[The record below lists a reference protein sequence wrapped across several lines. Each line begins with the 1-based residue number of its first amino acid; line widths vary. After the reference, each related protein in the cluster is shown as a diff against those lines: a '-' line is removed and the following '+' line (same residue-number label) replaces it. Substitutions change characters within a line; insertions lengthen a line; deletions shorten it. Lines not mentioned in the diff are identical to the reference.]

1 MRLAVLSDIHGNLAA
16 LEAVERDFQL
26 RGVDW
31 VINLGDHLSGPLL
44 PRETADFLMARDWI
58 HIAGNHERQL
68 LEGGGGPS
76 DTYARTVLEPK
87 HRAWMASLPTVQRLD
102 GDVLLCHGTPRSD
115 REHLLATVTTGGI
128 VAADE
133 GTVGKRLQGWSC
145 SLLLCGHTHL
155 PRGLRLPGGTLVVN
169 PGSVGLQAYVDDDP
183 FPYRVESGSP
193 QARYAILEGDRGEWT
208 VDFIQVAYDV
218 EPMAELARKQGFTRW
233 EHALRTGRLA
243 AETEHGVQP

>member
-16 LEAVERDFQL
+16 LEAVARDFQR
-26 RGVDW
+26 RGVDR

-44 PRETADFLMARDWI
+44 PRETADALMARDWV

-76 DTYARTVLEPK
+76 DAHARTVLTDE
-87 HRAWMASLPTVQRLD
+87 HRGWMASLPTVQRLD

-128 VAADE
+128 AEASE
-133 GTVGKRLQGWSC
+133 GAVRERLEGWTC
-145 SLLLCGHTHL
+145 SLLLCGHTH
-155 PRGLRLPGGTLVVN
+155 RQRSLRLSEGTLVVN

-183 FPYRVESGSP
+183 YPYRVETGSP
-193 QARYAILEGDRGEWT
+193 HARYAILEEDRGSWT
-208 VDFIQVAYDV
+208 AEGIQVAYDV
-218 EPMAELARKQGFTRW
+218 EPMARLAQERGFARW
-233 EHALRTGRLA
+233 AHALLTGRL
-243 AETEHGVQP
+243 ETETRDGVQP

>member
-16 LEAVERDFQL
+16 LEAVERDFQR
-26 RGVDW
+26 RGVDR

-76 DTYARTVLEPK
+76 DAHARTVLGPE
-87 HRAWMASLPTVQRLD
+87 HRAWMAGLPTVQRLD

-115 REHLLATVTTGGI
+115 REHLLATVMAGGI
-128 VAADE
+128 VEAGE
-133 GTVGKRLQGWSC
+133 GAVCKRLQGWPC
-145 SLLLCGHTHL
+145 RLLLCGHTHL
-155 PRGLRLPGGTLVVN
+155 PRTLRLPEGTLVVN

-183 FPYRVESGSP
+183 YPYRVESGSP
-193 QARYAILEGDRGEWT
+193 HARYAILEEDRGTWSMEG
-208 VDFIQVAYDV
+208 IQVAYDV
-218 EPMAELARKQGFTRW
+218 EPMAGLAGERGFTRW
-233 EHALRTGRLA
+233 EHALRTGRL
-243 AETEHGVQP
+243 ETATRDGVQP